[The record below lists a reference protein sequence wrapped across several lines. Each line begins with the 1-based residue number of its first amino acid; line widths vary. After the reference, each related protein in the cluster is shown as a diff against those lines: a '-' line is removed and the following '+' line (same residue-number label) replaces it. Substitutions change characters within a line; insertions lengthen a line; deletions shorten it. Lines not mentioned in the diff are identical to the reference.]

1 MVMHW
6 HCDKDVKLDTTNFNT
21 ENIVY
26 ILCLYYYWVIN
37 MTFTDGRIHLLCK
50 WLIVIQIF
58 FPKQNFAMN
67 AVNKAQFALNQSY
80 SLRRTANEK
89 ASDGERE

>member
-1 MVMHW
+1 MT
-6 HCDKDVKLDTTNFNT
+6 HCNPDF
-21 ENIVY
+21 
-26 ILCLYYYWVIN
+26 
-37 MTFTDGRIHLLCK
+37 
-50 WLIVIQIF
+50 F

>member
-1 MVMHW
+1 MT
-6 HCDKDVKLDTTNFNT
+6 HCNPDF
-21 ENIVY
+21 
-26 ILCLYYYWVIN
+26 
-37 MTFTDGRIHLLCK
+37 
-50 WLIVIQIF
+50 F

-67 AVNKAQFALNQSY
+67 AGNKAQFALNQSY